1 MLSSLI
7 DAVEKRHVRVIDI
20 KGAFL
25 KAKVPENLELLVNRE
40 GQLVQMMSELQPD
53 FKIQRDGFMYL
64 KCVKALY
71 GHVKAARLFYDNL
84 NRCLTEEMGFVR
96 TIMIRVYKIRT
107 EDGIMIVRMHVDD
120 LNVSSVSERHTLH
133 L

>member
-25 KAKVPENLELLVNRE
+25 KAKVPENLELLVKME

-120 LNVSSVSERHTLH
+120 LNVSSVSERHILH

>member
-107 EDGIMIVRMHVDD
+107 EEGIMIVRMHVDD
-120 LNVSSVSERHTLH
+120 LNVSSVSERHILH

>member
-71 GHVKAARLFYDNL
+71 GHVKAARLFYDDL

-107 EDGIMIVRMHVDD
+107 EEGIMIVRMHVDD

>member
-25 KAKVPENLELLVNRE
+25 KAKVPENLELLVKME
-40 GQLVQMMSELQPD
+40 GQLVQMMSKLQPD
-53 FKIQRDGFMYL
+53 FKIQSDGFMYL

-71 GHVKAARLFYDNL
+71 GHVKAARLFYDDM

-120 LNVSSVSERHTLH
+120 LNVSSVSERHILH